1 MRMTSSARTDLQL
14 LIAPE
19 LINLSTAVV
28 LVPRVLPPLQ
38 CVCVCKGEREKE
50 RHSGVGGTTSVVL
63 TVISGT
69 ATATA
74 SSAAIIIGEHH
85 STTIGLSSPNDH
97 CSSTALVAFVLVPSL
112 SLSLPAATPI
122 DAFHH
127 LPQLNDEYSIE

>member
-1 MRMTSSARTDLQL
+1 MFVSA
-14 LIAPE
+14 
-19 LINLSTAVV
+19 
-28 LVPRVLPPLQ
+28 
-38 CVCVCKGEREKE
+38 KEREKE